1 MVTLI
6 LAGCASRY
14 QLPRVKPT
22 DGYVNRQIE
31 VRTKQGQKYRL
42 ISYQIT
48 STKIIGKDKAGNQHE
63 DLIEN
68 VQSIT
73 VIYKQNVVDVVGAAA
88 LIFVAFMAFLF
99 VTFPSSLQLA
109 LFVLSRRLFP

>member
-1 MVTLI
+1 MPRKLLSFYLFLI
-6 LAGCASRY
+6 VPSMLAGCASRY
-14 QLPRVKPT
+14 QLPRIKPT

-88 LIFVAFMAFLF
+88 LIFVAFMAFLWA
-99 VTFPSSLQLA
+99 TLPSSL
-109 LFVLSRRLFP
+109 

>member
-1 MVTLI
+1 MSRKPLPFHLALIVTLI
-6 LAGCASRY
+6 LAGCTSRY
-14 QLPRVKPT
+14 QLPRIKPT

-63 DLIEN
+63 ELIEN

-73 VIYKQNVVDVVGAAA
+73 VIYKQNVVDVLGAAA
-88 LIFVAFMAFLF
+88 LIFVAFMAFLWA
-99 VTFPSSLQLA
+99 TLPSSL
-109 LFVLSRRLFP
+109 

>member
-1 MVTLI
+1 MPRKLLPFYLFLIFALI

-14 QLPRVKPT
+14 QLPRIKPT
-22 DGYVNRQIE
+22 DGYVKRQIE

-48 STKIIGKDKAGNQHE
+48 NTKIIGKDKEGNQHE
-63 DLIEN
+63 ELIEN

-73 VIYKQNVVDVVGAAA
+73 VIYKQNVVEVLGAGAFIFAA
-88 LIFVAFMAFLF
+88 FIAFLF
-99 VTFPSSLQLA
+99 ATFPSSM
-109 LFVLSRRLFP
+109 